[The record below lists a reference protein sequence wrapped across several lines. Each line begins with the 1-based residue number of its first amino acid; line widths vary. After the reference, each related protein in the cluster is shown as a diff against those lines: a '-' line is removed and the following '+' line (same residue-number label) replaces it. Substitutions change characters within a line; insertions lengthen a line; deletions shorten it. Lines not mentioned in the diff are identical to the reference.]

1 MKKEHINEL
10 DITRA
15 LAILAVLMIH
25 STSTPVT
32 TIPYNSHFFIVYV
45 FLNIFSKFAV
55 PVFIFL
61 SGFVLFYNYISKD
74 FTKQMVIH
82 FYKKRIIQIALPFL
96 FFSVFFY
103 VCANYLAT
111 YDLRLT
117 LNQLFSVEFLQKL
130 VIGKAYTHLYYIFII
145 VQFYVLF
152 PIILYV
158 IKKKPRILPHLLWI
172 GFIVQWA
179 FFFFNDTIWHYPN
192 RMSISFSYM
201 FYFLM
206 GGYIGVNYNK
216 WKKFLNLKREHIN
229 WSILFLWTVWIV
241 SSLYNVYLYYF
252 LYSNQTVF
260 VNDFLLEFVFVVQSA
275 TASIVILQLS
285 FWIYHHWNKM
295 LVNSMINLGALSFG
309 IYLLHPLFLLLY
321 RRIPLS
327 GNSVLFHLWSIG
339 GFLIAL
345 FVTWGIVWLIGRY
358 FKYHWIFFG
367 PIPQKIKYK
376 K

>member
-145 VQFYVLF
+145 VQFYVL
-152 PIILYV
+152 
-158 IKKKPRILPHLLWI
+158 
-172 GFIVQWA
+172 
-179 FFFFNDTIWHYPN
+179 
-192 RMSISFSYM
+192 
-201 FYFLM
+201 
-206 GGYIGVNYNK
+206 
-216 WKKFLNLKREHIN
+216 
-229 WSILFLWTVWIV
+229 
-241 SSLYNVYLYYF
+241 
-252 LYSNQTVF
+252 
-260 VNDFLLEFVFVVQSA
+260 
-275 TASIVILQLS
+275 
-285 FWIYHHWNKM
+285 
-295 LVNSMINLGALSFG
+295 
-309 IYLLHPLFLLLY
+309 
-321 RRIPLS
+321 
-327 GNSVLFHLWSIG
+327 
-339 GFLIAL
+339 
-345 FVTWGIVWLIGRY
+345 
-358 FKYHWIFFG
+358 
-367 PIPQKIKYK
+367 
-376 K
+376 